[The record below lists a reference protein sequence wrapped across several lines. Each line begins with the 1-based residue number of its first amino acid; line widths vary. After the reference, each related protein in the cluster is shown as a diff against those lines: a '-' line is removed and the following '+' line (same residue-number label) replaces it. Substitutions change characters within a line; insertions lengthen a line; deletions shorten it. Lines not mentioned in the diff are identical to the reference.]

1 MVTDP
6 LIMSL
11 KRLSLPLLL
20 LLLSP
25 AATVATDL
33 RDPEIA
39 SRGLDFIESTQP
51 ATHATWRVVSSTLLT
66 PTEPVPQ
73 GFFSEIRLLGTAG
86 GYCAAWRDGRQGDA
100 IVGARFDPGG
110 RPIDPAGLPIIARSE
125 TVPVGIVEAASGCVV
140 MYWDGW
146 QLRGVLLPADEAAG
160 PKPHFAIPAP
170 GGLLWSGDNRM
181 LFGGWVPAP
190 PRGLVL
196 YDGDGRKLR
205 ENPDTE
211 WPVAAHPWGD
221 GFAVVTRSSNASDA
235 NLSLW
240 RAGADL
246 QLEHLATWKGLP
258 GVRALVHVRG
268 EEILVVSSSHS
279 APPSVAEF
287 RRFSPEG
294 EQLDFF
300 TTEIPWGSTLRDL
313 RWDGAWTAEWRI
325 HINRLVLRTDGR
337 SIIDAYQV
345 EMSERRVAERGS
357 GALQVW
363 RTHQGQTRYEMTA
376 GEPVGEGR
384 PLVEAPHP
392 EVLIDGDENDS
403 HFAALWYEPWHDGA
417 PRRYFVG
424 ISPKDQPS
432 LEGVPFADDPM
443 DRVGGEIT
451 AGVAMGDGIAL
462 VAWVDRYG
470 LWFRRLSNEGAWLDP
485 APVKLAAHG
494 FFARSGVAKGL
505 DGFVVTWGEWV
516 AQDSSV
522 LRLAAIDAAGAFR
535 VWTLATGDAHSI
547 LEPAVLSTDSGYAV
561 AWHHGSGCP
570 PLGIECRPVY
580 LTSMAL
586 YDRSF
591 NWQKDLTPDVQLY
604 AGTPPQLL
612 LAGDSLMLQTGRE
625 MFFYGRAGDGTWAE
639 EPYET
644 IAWAEHLVQEGT
656 GLLAHG
662 AEILAVQGTEYGG
675 RETGAVRLA
684 VVRPGESDRAAFRK
698 LLADW
703 SINRHRGE
711 LEHVPQLFRRGSE
724 VLLLSSEVTTDPA
737 EGLVRRL
744 RLHVLEKSPT
754 RSRAVR
760 RGSP

>member
-1 MVTDP
+1 
-6 LIMSL
+6 MSL

-25 AATVATDL
+25 VAAVSTDL
-33 RDPEIA
+33 RDPEIV
-39 SRGLDFIESTQP
+39 SRRSDLLESTQA
-51 ATHATWRVVSSTLLT
+51 ATVAAWRVVSSTLLT
-66 PTEPVPQ
+66 PTEPVPHW
-73 GFFSEIRLLGTAG
+73 FVTSEIRLLPTSG

-125 TVPVGIVEAASGCVV
+125 TVPVGIVAATSGCVV

-160 PKPHFAIPAP
+160 PKSHFAIPAP

-181 LFGGWVPAP
+181 LFGGSVPAP
-190 PRGLVL
+190 PRGLAL
-196 YDGDGRKLR
+196 YDGDGQKLR

-211 WPVAAHPWGD
+211 WPIAAHPWGD
-221 GFAVVTRSSNASDA
+221 GFAVVTRSSTSLDA
-235 NLSLW
+235 DLSLW

-246 QLEHLATWKGLP
+246 QLEHLATWKGL
-258 GVRALVHVRG
+258 RALVHVRG
-268 EEILVVSSSHS
+268 EEILVVSSSDS
-279 APPSVAEF
+279 EPPSVAEF

-300 TTEIPWGSTLRDL
+300 TTEIPWGSTLRDI
-313 RWDGAWTAEWRI
+313 RWNGAWQVEWRI
-325 HINRLVLRTDGR
+325 HINLLVIRTDGK
-337 SIIDAYQV
+337 SIVDAYQV
-345 EMSERRVAERGS
+345 AMRDRRVAERGS

-363 RTHQGQTRYEMTA
+363 ITHEGRTRYEMTA

-384 PLVEAPHP
+384 PLVEAARA
-392 EVLIDGDENDS
+392 EVLVDGHEDDS
-403 HFAALWYEPWHDGA
+403 HFAALWYEPSHDGGV
-417 PRRYFVG
+417 RRYFVG
-424 ISPKDQPS
+424 VSQKDQPS

-443 DRVGGEIT
+443 ERVGGEIT
-451 AGVAMGDGIAL
+451 AGVAMRDGIAI
-462 VAWVDRYG
+462 VAWVNRDG
-470 LWFRRLSNEGAWLDP
+470 LWFRRLSNEGAWLEP

-494 FFARSGVAKGL
+494 FFARSGVAKGSD

-516 AQDSSV
+516 SQDSSA
-522 LRLAAIDAAGAFR
+522 LRLAAIDATGAFR

-547 LEPAVLSTDSGYAV
+547 LEPAVLSTDTGYAV
-561 AWHHGSGCP
+561 AWHHGAGCP
-570 PLGIECRPVY
+570 PIGIECRPVY
-580 LTSMAL
+580 LASMAL

-612 LAGDSLMLQTGRE
+612 LAGDSLVLQTGRE
-625 MFFYGRAGDGTWAE
+625 MFFYERAADGTWAD

-644 IAWAEHLVQEGT
+644 IEWAEHLVEGGA
-656 GLLAHG
+656 GLLADG
-662 AEILAVQGTEYGG
+662 AEILVVQGAEYGK
-675 RETGAVRLA
+675 RETGAVRLG
-684 VVRPGESDRAAFRK
+684 VVRPGVSEEVAFRK
-698 LLADW
+698 LLDDW
-703 SINRHRGE
+703 SINRYRGY

-744 RLHVLEKSPT
+744 RLHVLERFPT